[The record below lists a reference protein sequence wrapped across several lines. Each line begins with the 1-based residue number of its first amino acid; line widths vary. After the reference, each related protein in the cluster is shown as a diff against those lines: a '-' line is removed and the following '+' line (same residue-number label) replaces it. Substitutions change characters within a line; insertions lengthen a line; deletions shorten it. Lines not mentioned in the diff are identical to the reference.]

1 MDAEGAKFIEKEYG
15 LAKYFALLEKSMG
28 GDGNGMC
35 VLKKSK
41 CFYTNASLTLKT
53 DEISGR
59 ILEGIND
66 VEWILFH
73 TRKASIGSKKDS
85 NRNQGDFQNP
95 EIPKSVLPSPPQ
107 HVINEIFHNGNLLY
121 LLICQAWFLIPRIGV
136 CLENRPNFSLK
147 LLYHT
152 SSILLRLTPL
162 VNRIYPPVLGMR
174 WGR

>member
-1 MDAEGAKFIEKEYG
+1 MHLLSISNKSLEHDQQIGYHEDNPNNNDIIQEK
-15 LAKYFALLEKSMG
+15 L
-28 GDGNGMC
+28 
-35 VLKKSK
+35 
-41 CFYTNASLTLKT
+41 
-53 DEISGR
+53 
-59 ILEGIND
+59 
-66 VEWILFH
+66 
-73 TRKASIGSKKDS
+73 RKIGSKKDS

-121 LLICQAWFLIPRIGV
+121 LFICQAWFLIPRIGV
-136 CLENRPNFSLK
+136 YLENRPNFSLK

-162 VNRIYPPVLGMR
+162 VNRIYPPVLGMW